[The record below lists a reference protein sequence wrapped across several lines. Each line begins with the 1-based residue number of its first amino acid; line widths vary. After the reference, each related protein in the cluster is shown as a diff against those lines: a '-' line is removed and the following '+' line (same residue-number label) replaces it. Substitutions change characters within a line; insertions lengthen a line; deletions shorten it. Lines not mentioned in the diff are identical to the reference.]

1 MAEYEKFL
9 FDNFVIEDKDELPP
23 LPEDLSAPS
32 TDTALIIPEGADIS
46 EADVEIKPD
55 STEGKDSEEIEPET
69 TEETEEIALEE
80 ETPPEPQEEL
90 KEEDDELPVVITY
103 TEEEVVERVEQAKK
117 EAYNKGITDAANSS
131 QAQIQHLLTEID
143 KLLQEKLSEMSTIKE
158 ELSKGFRSMG
168 ISLLE
173 TLVPSLIKEQAV
185 ELLNNF
191 LRQNFE
197 NFVKEP
203 KLTFYFN
210 PEILVKTQEML
221 GALAHKNDYEGKI
234 VLHKDKNL
242 AISECRIEWENGGVE
257 YNTTQMLETAK
268 ALIKEGE

>member
-80 ETPPEPQEEL
+80 ETLPEPQEEL
-90 KEEDDELPVVITY
+90 KEEDDELPIVITY
-103 TEEEVVERVEQAKK
+103 TEEEVAERVEQAKK

-234 VLHKDKNL
+234 VLHKDQNL

>member
-90 KEEDDELPVVITY
+90 KEEDDELPIVITY

-234 VLHKDKNL
+234 VLHKDQNL